1 MSTIATSAVVRPSR
15 LLRSVLLVMSV
26 LLFLVSGLLLRIP
39 VEISVEAARLVIHQL
54 LAMACAA
61 AALRLIH
68 TALTLTKSFVIDV
81 SGIGAIRLHNTGQVA
96 AKVDC
101 SVSND
106 QQGSEVVQLLKD
118 STLWSSMLLLRLRST
133 NGHVFVIPVLRD
145 STSADSFRHLSI
157 ACRWIVRQEA
167 VLHP

>member
-1 MSTIATSAVVRPSR
+1 MSAIATSAVVRPSR
-15 LLRSVLLVMSV
+15 LLRCSLLVMTA
-26 LLFLVSGLLLRIP
+26 LLSLVSVLLLRIP
-39 VEISVEAARLVIHQL
+39 AQEERLVIHQL
-54 LAMACAA
+54 LAMACVA
-61 AALRLIH
+61 AALRLMH
-68 TALTLTKSFVIDV
+68 RALTCTKSFVVDV
-81 SGIGAIRLHNTGQVA
+81 SGTGAIRLHHTGQVA

-133 NGHVFVIPVLRD
+133 NGRVYEVPVLPD

-157 ACRWIVRQEA
+157 ACRWIIRQEA